1 MRITI
6 PICCAGILIGGLL
19 HAQRISDLPTVAE
32 ASNWEATSHHKDV
45 VAFCQELAARSPL
58 VHTEVV
64 GHTSE
69 KRSLPILVIADP
81 PVSKP
86 EEVGDRLVAFA
97 WAGIHSGEVCGKPAT
112 LMLAR
117 EMAGASAH
125 PLLEHL
131 VVVLLP
137 LLNADGNDRM
147 DKKNR
152 RRQVGP
158 VQGRGTRANAQ
169 GLNINRDWTK
179 LDTTEARAV
188 VSVLNRWDPAIAM
201 DLHTTNGSR
210 HGYVLT
216 YDGQRHPAC
225 DDAVR
230 KLTRYE
236 LLPDVTNS
244 LEKYSGYKTYFYGNF
259 RKRNTEWIIDPAL
272 PRYSTHYVGLR
283 HKISIL
289 SEAYSYASYPDRVM
303 GTLAFV
309 RHSFQWVADHRAA
322 VRSTI
327 LSAKK
332 RDTERGRQLA
342 AGNLVPLRRESELLK
357 QTVGVWGFEGGKPK
371 EFQVFYNDKSRAT
384 VSVRRPHAYLV
395 PSKFTKALDNL
406 QAHGVRTEKIQSP
419 TNLDVEVYR
428 ITAASKARFDYEGH
442 RLVRVQVERRQEKR
456 EIPTGTVLVRT
467 AQSLGT
473 LAAYLLEPQSE
484 DGLCAWNFFDSDLR
498 TGEDFPVLRVPSAP
512 ESK

>member
-1 MRITI
+1 M
-6 PICCAGILIGGLL
+6 
-19 HAQRISDLPTVAE
+19 
-32 ASNWEATSHHKDV
+32 
-45 VAFCQELAARSPL
+45 
-58 VHTEVV
+58 
-64 GHTSE
+64 
-69 KRSLPILVIADP
+69 IADP

-158 VQGRGTRANAQ
+158 VQGMGTRANAQ